1 MTDAARWPLV
11 WSTGPLCAVQPA
23 YSIATP
29 LNLCMHSETFYK
41 ESAKLCNQITSVHEK
56 RRLKSVWLRRCCY
69 FLSASAR
76 SNRNWCGERNGKH
89 NSNNGRPG
97 GRRSRCGND
106 GLWLEKR
113 RPDNAKTVVLRRGN
127 VSAPYQLRCDHDSGV
142 FNSSVFSG
150 QTQLGAPRISG
161 CAQNRKVKCYAM
173 E

>member
-97 GRRSRCGND
+97 GGRGAVMMVYDWRSEDQTTPRLSCCVEAMYRRHINSAVTTIVAYLTVACSRGRSN
-106 GLWLEKR
+106 
-113 RPDNAKTVVLRRGN
+113 
-127 VSAPYQLRCDHDSGV
+127 
-142 FNSSVFSG
+142 
-150 QTQLGAPRISG
+150 
-161 CAQNRKVKCYAM
+161 
-173 E
+173 